1 MEQHNGELNITI
13 EDMDRKLKSSK
24 QEAEQ
29 LIKRIREELVYDHGL
44 QMQKIKRDYQETI
57 TELAKKQRKLESDL
71 AAKDNSLKMVRLEL
85 EKEAALL
92 AQKLQFCE
100 AELCE
105 KNDRVKKT
113 DEDYDSLMA
122 VVSLKDEEI
131 SNIQGRITQLKETA
145 DKGKRQ
151 LENELSNL
159 KVELEELRGLHEEAS
174 ERLSEC
180 LEKLEL
186 TTKDKRSAEE
196 VVVRLG

>member
-1 MEQHNGELNITI
+1 M
-13 EDMDRKLKSSK
+13 
-24 QEAEQ
+24 
-29 LIKRIREELVYDHGL
+29 
-44 QMQKIKRDYQETI
+44 
-57 TELAKKQRKLESDL
+57 AKKQRKLESDL

-131 SNIQGRITQLKETA
+131 SNIQGRIT
-145 DKGKRQ
+145 
-151 LENELSNL
+151 
-159 KVELEELRGLHEEAS
+159 
-174 ERLSEC
+174 
-180 LEKLEL
+180 
-186 TTKDKRSAEE
+186 
-196 VVVRLG
+196 